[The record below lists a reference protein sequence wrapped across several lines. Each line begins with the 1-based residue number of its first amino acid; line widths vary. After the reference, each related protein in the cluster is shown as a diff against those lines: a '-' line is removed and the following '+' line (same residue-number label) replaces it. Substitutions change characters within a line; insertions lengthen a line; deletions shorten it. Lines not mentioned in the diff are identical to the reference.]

1 MLKNP
6 KTEKV
11 EKADVFKSGG
21 RVVAVLFSDGT
32 SIEDRKEIAKLNIK
46 MDIEDIHR
54 ERIRNLEMPSREY

>member
-1 MLKNP
+1 M
-6 KTEKV
+6 
-11 EKADVFKSGG
+11 
-21 RVVAVLFSDGT
+21 AVLFSDGT